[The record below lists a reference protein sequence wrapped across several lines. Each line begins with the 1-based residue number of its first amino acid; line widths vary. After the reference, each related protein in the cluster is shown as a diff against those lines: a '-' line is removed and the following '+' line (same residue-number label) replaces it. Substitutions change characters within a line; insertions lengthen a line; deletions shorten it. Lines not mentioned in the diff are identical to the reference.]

1 MVLDI
6 YGKFRIVTPN
16 VALEVWDL
24 KYQSLPVIG
33 LAAKED
39 NKRQEFEESQI
50 VTLYNRSQVYVDD
63 VNAAIELPPELVNEL
78 ITGKRHNSISS
89 VFVNVNLHP
98 PSSYLWS
105 FCHDYDVRS

>member
-1 MVLDI
+1 MVLDM

-24 KYQSLPVIG
+24 RYQSLPVIG

-39 NKRQEFEESQI
+39 DKTTQFKESHI
-50 VTLYNRSQVYVDD
+50 VTLYNRSQVYFDD

-78 ITGKRHNSISS
+78 MTGRQKIQFIIVLIVCST
-89 VFVNVNLHP
+89 
-98 PSSYLWS
+98 
-105 FCHDYDVRS
+105 

>member
-1 MVLDI
+1 MVLDM

-39 NKRQEFEESQI
+39 YRTTQFEESQI
-50 VTLYNRSQVYVDD
+50 VTLYNRSQGYFDD

-78 ITGKRHNSISS
+78 MTGRQKIQFIIVLIVCSA
-89 VFVNVNLHP
+89 
-98 PSSYLWS
+98 
-105 FCHDYDVRS
+105 

>member
-1 MVLDI
+1 MALDV

-39 NKRQEFEESQI
+39 YKTTQFEENQI

-63 VNAAIELPPELVNEL
+63 INAAIELPPELVNEL
-78 ITGKRHNSISS
+78 KTGKRY
-89 VFVNVNLHP
+89 NVSL
-98 PSSYLWS
+98 
-105 FCHDYDVRS
+105 C